1 MVEIAVM
8 GFGTVGSGVV
18 EVLTNHTDSISKRAK
33 EQIDIKYIL
42 DLRDFPDKM
51 CIRDRCGSLPAWTNC
66 SRFFMVLRFPGFW

>member
-18 EVLTNHTDSISKRAK
+18 EVLANHTDSISKRAK

-42 DLRDFPDKM
+42 DLRDFPDSPFA
-51 CIRDRCGSLPAWTNC
+51 DRFTTVSYTHLDVYKRQFL
-66 SRFFMVLRFPGFW
+66 S